1 MSDDRWVPAL
11 ILDVGLDDP
20 GALYYTIKILGA
32 LNEKNTEA
40 CNLRQVRTQFT
51 CDLKQICLCVSNGDV
66 ISELAIYL

>member
-20 GALYYTIKILGA
+20 GALYYTIKIHGA

-51 CDLKQICLCVSNGDV
+51 CD
-66 ISELAIYL
+66 